1 MPQSKPKFTVKPLE
15 AGILAFALFA
25 LWNGFT
31 RNDMLSLFWG
41 GIIVVGL
48 ISLYF
53 VRRKDWTKHWQ
64 EVERKNQH
72 NR

>member
-1 MPQSKPKFTVKPLE
+1 MPQSQRKFTIKPLE

-41 GIIVVGL
+41 GLIVLGL
-48 ISLYF
+48 VALYF
-53 VRRKDWTKHWQ
+53 VRRKDWTKHW
-64 EVERKNQH
+64 EEIERKNQH